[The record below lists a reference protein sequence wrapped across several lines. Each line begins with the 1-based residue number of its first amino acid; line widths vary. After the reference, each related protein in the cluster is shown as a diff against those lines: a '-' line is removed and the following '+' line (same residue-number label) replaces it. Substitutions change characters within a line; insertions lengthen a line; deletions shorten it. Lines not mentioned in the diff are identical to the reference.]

1 MINEDEV
8 IRYKLYLIQRGTFQD
23 PSKRQSQRPFKDVI
37 NFDYMGSAEFE
48 FGSVN
53 RSFGRIVRAYR
64 NDKLKHVT
72 SEIKNLNGVP
82 LQFIYIDQ
90 YDPEDANNL
99 KGFDQVN
106 RLIHRPD
113 KHFNIDA
120 YIKEVRKYIDGHN
133 PKEICSYRLKERIS
147 LHERCYKF
155 YAEQNKEHYADAV
168 RYARSIGSKKPYLG
182 ERDDFWLDICNDV
195 MMFFSVQDRV
205 DIIFNELKK
214 YKEEEEKE

>member
-8 IRYKLYLIQRGTFQD
+8 IRYKLDLIQRGTFQD
-23 PSKRQSQRPFKDVI
+23 PSKRQSQRPFKGVI
-37 NFDYMGSAEFE
+37 DFDYMGSAEFE

-64 NDKLKHVT
+64 NDKLKHIT
-72 SEIKNLNGVP
+72 SNIKNLNGVP

-99 KGFDQVN
+99 KGFDIANMLVY
-106 RLIHRPD
+106 RPD
-113 KHFNIDA
+113 RHFNIDA

-133 PKEICSYRLKERIS
+133 PKEICSYYLKEWIT

-155 YAEQNKEHYADAV
+155 YIEANRRHYNDAV
-168 RYARSIGSKKPYLG
+168 KYARSIGEKKPFIYD
-182 ERDDFWLDICNDV
+182 RDDFWLDIVNDV

>member
-1 MINEDEV
+1 MVNEEEV
-8 IRYKLYLIQRGTFQD
+8 IRYRLYLIQRGTFQD
-23 PSKRQSQRPFKDVI
+23 PSKRESQRPFKDVI

-90 YDPEDANNL
+90 YDPEDAGNL

-120 YIKEVRKYIDGHN
+120 YIKEVRKYINGNN

-155 YAEQNKEHYADAV
+155 YIEKNKEDYADAV
-168 RYARSIGSKKPYLG
+168 RYAHSIGDKKPYLG
-182 ERDDFWLDICNDV
+182 ERDDFWLDISNDV

-214 YKEEEEKE
+214 YKEEEKE

>member
-1 MINEDEV
+1 MINDDV
-8 IRYKLYLIQRGTFQD
+8 ISYKLYLIQRGTFLD
-23 PSKRQSQRPFKDVI
+23 PSKRTSDRPFKGVI
-37 NFDYMGSAEFE
+37 DFDYMGSAEFE

-53 RSFGRIVRAYR
+53 RSFGRIVRAYK
-64 NDKLKHVT
+64 NDKLKHIT

-90 YDPEDANNL
+90 YDPEDAGNL

-106 RLIHRPD
+106 KLINRPD
-113 KHFNIDA
+113 RHFNIDA

-155 YAEQNKEHYADAV
+155 YTEKNKRDYADAV
-168 RYARSIGSKKPYLG
+168 RYARSIGNSKPYLSQ
-182 ERDDFWLDICNDV
+182 RDDFWLDISNDV

-214 YKEEEEKE
+214 YKEKEENE